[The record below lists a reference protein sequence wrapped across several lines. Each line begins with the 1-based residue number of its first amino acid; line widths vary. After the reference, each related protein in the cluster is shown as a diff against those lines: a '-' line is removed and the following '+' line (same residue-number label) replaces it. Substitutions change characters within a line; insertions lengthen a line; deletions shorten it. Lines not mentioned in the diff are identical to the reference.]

1 MSQEAEAPRGIVKV
15 DHSLHWGGPGRW
27 NDAYKT
33 LSSHS
38 DASGCFFPLPEYH
51 GSVYVRR
58 RDEGQRVNPG
68 DRLGSLI
75 WCCMQK
81 PRWMMPLGMAQA
93 SR

>member
-15 DHSLHWGGPGRW
+15 DHSLHWEVPGLW

-33 LSSHS
+33 LSPRS
-38 DASGCFFPLPEYH
+38 DASGCFFPLPECH
-51 GSVYVRR
+51 RSVYVRR
-58 RDEGQRVNPG
+58 QDEGQGVNPG
-68 DRLGSLI
+68 DSLGSLI

-81 PRWMMPLGMAQA
+81 PRLMICLEMIQV